1 MEMAWHV
8 ALGIDRA
15 SPEPLSE
22 QLVTQLRE
30 MVCRGQLAP
39 QVRLP
44 SSRILA
50 EDLKVSRSVVV
61 EVYERLTAEGLLE
74 SVRGSGTRVAAHAG
88 TLLSRPVVLTDRAVP
103 PARFNMLPGI
113 PRACTFPQRE
123 WLASY
128 QRAVEEAGHQTLGY
142 PPLLGLPD
150 LRGELVGYLGRM
162 RGVHGTADQVAVTNG
177 FAQGLS
183 LLCACL
189 RRMGIDKMAVEDPSH
204 DRQRHFIEQNGIRTL
219 PIPVDGQGLDVAR
232 LEASGLRAVMVTPA
246 HQFPRGMAMSAERRH
261 ALVRWARDNRGVII
275 EDDYDGGLWIDQRG
289 RHLSLQRLS
298 PGNVVYAGTASKM
311 LAPGIRLGWLVL
323 PRHMVPVIEAVRA
336 RRDLGLDSLLQAT
349 FADFLR
355 SGQLDRHLRRIRT
368 RNRLMHRTVVEAL
381 DIHLPAAK
389 IDNPVAG
396 LHLCLRLPPGT
407 DEVALVAGALR
418 RSVLVK
424 GSRVFHHVPAEHHP
438 SLILGY
444 TALAEPEV
452 EEAIRRIGEAHRELV
467 A

>member
-1 MEMAWHV
+1 MAWHI
-8 ALGIDRA
+8 ALGIDRCSA
-15 SPEPLSE
+15 EPLSE
-22 QLVTQLRE
+22 QLAAQLRD
-30 MVCRGQLAP
+30 MVGRGQLP
-39 QVRLP
+39 PLVRLP

-50 EDLKVSRSVVV
+50 GDLKVSRSVVV
-61 EVYERLTAEGLLE
+61 EVYERLTGEGLLE

-88 TLLSRPVVLTDRAVP
+88 TRHSRPVALTDRVVP
-103 PARFNMLPGI
+103 PVMYNMLPGI

-128 QRAVEEAGHQTLGY
+128 QRAVEVAGFQTLGY
-142 PPLLGLPD
+142 PPLLGMPA
-150 LRGELVGYLGRM
+150 LRAELVAYLGRM
-162 RGVHGTADQVAVTNG
+162 RGVHGTPEQVAVTNG

-189 RRMGIDKMAVEDPSH
+189 RRMGIDEMAVEDPSH

-246 HQFPRGMAMSAERRH
+246 HQFPRGVAMSAERQQ
-261 ALVRWARDNRGVII
+261 ALVQWARDTKGIII
-275 EDDYDGGLWIDQRG
+275 EDDYDGGLWLEQRG
-289 RHLSLQRLS
+289 RHLALQRLC

-323 PRHMVPVIEAVRA
+323 PTHMVPVIEAVRA
-336 RRDLGLDSLLQAT
+336 RRDLGFDSLLQTA
-349 FADFLR
+349 FADFLQ
-355 SGQLDRHLRRIRT
+355 SGQLDRHLRRMRT
-368 RNRLMHRTVVEAL
+368 RNRLLHRSVVEAL
-381 DIHLPAAK
+381 DEHLPAAT
-389 IDNPVAG
+389 IDSPVAG
-396 LHLCLRLPPGT
+396 LHLCLQLPAGT
-407 DEVALVAGALR
+407 DEAALVAGALR

-424 GSRVFHHVPAEHHP
+424 GSRVFHHAPTEYRP

-444 TALAEPEV
+444 TALEETEV
-452 EEAIRRIGEAHRELV
+452 SEAIQRIGAAHRELV